1 MVGKCASS
9 ECCHHPVP
17 IEEGAESQA
26 ANVLLQITY
35 LNSVVMPDEEPSDSS
50 EDEEEEGDGSD
61 AGGGEEGD
69 EA

>member
-1 MVGKCASS
+1 VCQLRVLPPSISARRR
-9 ECCHHPVP
+9 
-17 IEEGAESQA
+17 GAESHA

-69 EA
+69 DA